1 MVFSALLLV
10 SACAERALPLPAPS
24 GGGQGS
30 AMDVLCYTGTDAS
43 SAFPASKS
51 LVWSTSAVTLDA
63 NFVRIDDRRP
73 SDAAQSDYPALSEAG
88 IVEASVYAPSDL
100 TEGGQALR
108 STAFTP
114 NQHYE
119 IEIDGT
125 DTAAP
130 DTAFYKTRMVGWYPR
145 TCILPREENGQASST
160 AKFSDPDFADNFYS
174 DGSSTGITFLGK
186 LDGQT
191 DIMVSDMREGM
202 HVSQTYHDGEQ
213 GAVPPFG
220 RDNYFTFRHYLSAV
234 RIYISCDDMD
244 LSLLSWGEVRNVVFP
259 DQPTTVT
266 VSLPETPGAFGE
278 VVDGSWADP
287 ADMDIITTPI
297 DGESG
302 ETVSFPVSLVDDIN
316 GGIDGE
322 IYLGYILVRPDVATK
337 FEIHT
342 DAGIFGLEI
351 EIPVSCTES
360 DGTERKLLEAGKIYN
375 INVEVNTDGELA
387 VFIKNDDDKKF
398 RDLSPWNVAQGRFET
413 ANCYLINPLEDVDD
427 SGEQTCSG
435 YFFNAMQAGN
445 GDKGLLNVANRDL
458 YPDGTAELKPVSA
471 SILFQTRAN
480 TIRNVELIDGHVR
493 FELNEQCYA
502 QTDPLQA
509 NAVIAV
515 HDAAGDILWS
525 WLIWITQEARDV
537 KFDNGTREFSLLNM
551 NLGANTALPGNNP
564 LATYGL
570 YYQWG
575 RKDPSPRP
583 PAADF
588 SMKSMETIE
597 FYGPN
602 GEPVNYVSEFS
613 SDQNTIEDSARNP
626 LLLMD
631 QNIQGPDYAFDWLYY
646 EIDQLWGES
655 VKTVY
660 DPCPYGYKV
669 TGDELETLFN
679 YASPGNRY
687 DISGY
692 GVTIKGSALTDGNGL
707 ALPEGIFFPFAGWK
721 GYDAGVPDKG
731 HPWQSVGT
739 VGDYHD
745 ARIRPDG
752 HRTSNHISA
761 GGNYLQYTA
770 GSANRTSA
778 APVRCVRYAG
788 EP

>member
-1 MVFSALLLV
+1 MAFSALLLV
-10 SACAERALPLPAPS
+10 SACAERTLPLPAPS
-24 GGGQGS
+24 GGSPGS

-43 SAFPASKS
+43 SSFPASKS
-51 LVWSTSAVTLDA
+51 LIWSTSAMTLDA
-63 NFVRIDDRRP
+63 NFIRIDDSRP
-73 SDAAQSDYPALSEAG
+73 YDAGSAYPRLSEAG

-100 TEGGQALR
+100 TAEGQALR

-114 NQHYE
+114 SQHYE

-145 TCILPREENGQASST
+145 TCVLPREENGQASST

-174 DGSSTGITFLGK
+174 DESSTGITFLGK

-191 DIMVSDMREGM
+191 DIMVSNMMEGM
-202 HVSQTYHDGEQ
+202 RISEAFRNKEPT
-213 GAVPPFG
+213 AAPPFG
-220 RDNYFTFRHYLSAV
+220 HKESEYSNYFTFKHYLSAV
-234 RIYISCDDMD
+234 RIYISCDNID

-266 VSLPETPGAFGE
+266 VRLPEKPDDFGE

-287 ADMDIITTPI
+287 ADMNIITTPI

-302 ETVSFPVSLVDDIN
+302 ETVSFPVSMVDDIN

-351 EIPVSCTES
+351 PVSYTES
-360 DGTERKLLEAGKIYN
+360 DGTERTLLEAGKIYN

-413 ANCYLINPLEDVDD
+413 ANCYLINPLDDVDY
-427 SGEQTCSG
+427 SGEPACSG

-458 YPDGTAELKPVSA
+458 YPDGTAELRPVSA

-502 QTDPLQA
+502 KTNPLQA

-515 HDAAGDILWS
+515 HDAAGNILWS
-525 WLIWITQEARDV
+525 WLIWITQEAKDV
-537 KFDNGTREFSLLNM
+537 KFNNGTREFSLLNM
-551 NLGANTALPGNNP
+551 NLGANTAQPGNNP

-583 PAADF
+583 PTADF

-631 QNIQGPDYAFDWLYY
+631 QNIQGPDYSFDWLYY

-669 TGDELETLFN
+669 PADELETLFN
-679 YASPGNRY
+679 YARSEYAGYN
-687 DISGY
+687 ISTY
-692 GVTIKGSALTDGNGL
+692 GVSIGGGGLDG
-707 ALPEGIFFPFAGWK
+707 EIYFPFAGWK
-721 GYDAGVPDKG
+721 GYESGVPDKG

-745 ARIRPDG
+745 ARIRPDK
-752 HRTSNHISA
+752 HRTSNRISA
-761 GGNYLQYTA
+761 NNGVWNTSLEYSA
-770 GSANRTSA
+770 SSANRTSA